1 MNAQKTMLKNKI
13 VVILCCLCISTGI
26 QAQLKEQELTPKE
39 TTEQKIESPENT
51 ARKLQK
57 FNVSGYLQSQYQ
69 WGEKD
74 ATLTVGAPNEDPER
88 SFNRIGIRRGR
99 IKFVYEEDF
108 ASGTFQLDITEK
120 GIGLKD
126 AYLQVKIPWQH
137 TLSLKAGVFN
147 RPFGNEISYSSS
159 RRESPERST
168 ITQTLFPEERDLG
181 VQLVVQA
188 AKTSPLH
195 FLKLEAGL
203 FAGNGIKQES
213 DRHKDF
219 IGHLSAERN
228 FGSDI
233 KISGGTSYYNG
244 GVYQGS
250 ETIFTMKDN
259 AFVADHHPKN
269 KGRFAK
275 REYFGLNAEV
285 RLLSV
290 AGLSQL
296 RTEYLWGEQPGNASG
311 SKSPNT
317 SNLPASDTYIRHFR
331 GGYIIFVQDFGH
343 TPFSMVLK
351 YDRYDPNTQVQ
362 KNDAGSK
369 GTGVGDIASDTFGF
383 GLLWHVNHHLRVQTY
398 YEINKN
404 ETTRN
409 LLAYQNDRQDNIFT
423 LRLQY
428 MIVIDK

>member
-1 MNAQKTMLKNKI
+1 M
-13 VVILCCLCISTGI
+13 LCCLCISAGI
-26 QAQLKEQELTPKE
+26 RAQLQEQELTAEE
-39 TTEQKIESPENT
+39 TAEQKIESPEDT

-74 ATLTVGAPNEDPER
+74 ATLTVGAPNEDPEK

-99 IKFVYEEDF
+99 IKLVYDEGF
-108 ASGTFQLDITEK
+108 TSGTFQLDITEK
-120 GIGLKD
+120 GVGLKD
-126 AYLQVKIPWQH
+126 AFLQVKAPWRH

-168 ITQTLFPEERDLG
+168 ITQTLFPDERDLG
-181 VQLVVQA
+181 IQFVVQA
-188 AKTSPLH
+188 AKASPLH

-213 DRHKDF
+213 DSHKDF
-219 IGHLSAERN
+219 IGRLSAERD
-228 FGSDI
+228 FGRDI
-233 KISGGTSYYNG
+233 KISGGASCYNG

-250 ETIFTMKDN
+250 ETIFAMKDKT
-259 AFVADHHPKN
+259 FVADNNPEN

-275 REYFGLNAEV
+275 REYFGIDAEI
-285 RLLSV
+285 RLSGV
-290 AGLSQL
+290 AGMSQL
-296 RTEYLWGEQPGNASG
+296 RAEYLWGKQPGSASG

-317 SNLPASDTYIRHFR
+317 SILPVSDTYIRHFR

-351 YDRYDPNTQVQ
+351 YDRYDPNTHIN
-362 KNDAGSK
+362 KNDIGSN
-369 GTGVGDIASDTFGF
+369 GTGAGDIASDAFGF
-383 GLLWHVNHHLRVQTY
+383 GLLWHVSHHLRVQTY
-398 YEINKN
+398 YEINRN
-404 ETTRN
+404 ETTQN
-409 LLAYQNDRQDNIFT
+409 ILAYRSDRQDNIFT

-428 MIVIDK
+428 RW